1 MKPGD
6 LVYLYEQGNDTFFFM
21 GTSEGPCY
29 NIPAGMPAFVLAISQ
44 TLDYEHGDDQITV
57 LVDKKVGWAFRF
69 ECLASPLF
77 PVE

>member
-21 GTSEGPCY
+21 GNSEGPCY
-29 NIPAGMPAFVLAISQ
+29 YIPTGTPALVLAISQ
-44 TLDYEHGDDQITV
+44 TLDYEHDDDQITI
-57 LVDKKVGWAFRF
+57 LVDKKVGWAFRL

-77 PVE
+77 PAE